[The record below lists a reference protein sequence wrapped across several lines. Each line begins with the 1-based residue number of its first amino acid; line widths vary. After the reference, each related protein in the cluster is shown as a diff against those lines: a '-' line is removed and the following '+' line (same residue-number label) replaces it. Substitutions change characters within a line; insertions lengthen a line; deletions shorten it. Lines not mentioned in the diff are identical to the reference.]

1 MANNTS
7 NLKKHYQSQPY
18 DYQLIIKEF
27 NKTVYDNIFRI
38 NKDFLLL
45 NSQLVEFNTDNW
57 KMRPEFFCD
66 DHYKHPYIYP
76 VILLANNLKSIFEF
90 LPENLRENY
99 IIAPKLIAIT
109 RLLENRIPTSEEI
122 GD

>member
-1 MANNTS
+1 MAEQTS
-7 NLKKHYQSQPY
+7 NLKRYYQEQSI
-18 DYQLIIKEF
+18 DYQLIIEEF
-27 NKTVYDNIFRI
+27 NKTIYENIFRI

-45 NSQLVEFNTDNW
+45 NSQLVDFNTDNW

-66 DHYKHPYIYP
+66 DHYKHPFIYP

-109 RLLENRIPTSEEI
+109 ALLENRLPKRLVK
-122 GD
+122 